1 MTAPIESVAGFVV
14 LGIDQST
21 SSSGWALI
29 GEPVGSRRA
38 GIAKNAEQIREVM
51 HEAKSFAGPLPI
63 VAVLEDH
70 RSFAFSR
77 GNMSV
82 KSLLGMGAAR
92 GRWQQELEAAGITD
106 VHMVEPRVWRKAVL
120 GLSGN
125 ASAERAKEAAIA
137 HASLLLRRVASS
149 DEAEALCIALWGTCN
164 LWPKPVKRRRAK
176 HG

>member
-1 MTAPIESVAGFVV
+1 V

-21 SSSGWALI
+21 RSSGWALI
-29 GEPVGSRRA
+29 GEPHGSRRV
-38 GIAKNAEQIREVM
+38 GVAKGAADIVDVL

-92 GRWQQELEAAGITD
+92 GRWQQELEVFGITD
-106 VHMVEPRVWRKAVL
+106 VHMVEPRVWRREVL
-120 GLSGN
+120 GLRGN
-125 ASAERAKEAAIA
+125 TSAEAAKEAAA
-137 HASLLLRRVASS
+137 RHAAFVLRREVSS
-149 DEAEALCIALWGTCN
+149 DEAEALCIALWATRN
-164 LWPKPVKRRRAK
+164 VQPKPVKRRKAAK
-176 HG
+176 